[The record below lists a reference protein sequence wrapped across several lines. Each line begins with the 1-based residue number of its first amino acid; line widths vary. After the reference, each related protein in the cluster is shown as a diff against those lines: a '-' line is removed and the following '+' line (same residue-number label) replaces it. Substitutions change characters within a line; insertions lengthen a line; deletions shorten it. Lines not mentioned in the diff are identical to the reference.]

1 MKPKMQKA
9 MQIKCLRRNDDA
21 IKLIAG
27 NPKKIFWYK
36 AITWYLKYCWYT
48 DGSIKF
54 RLSGQR
60 EIE

>member
-27 NPKKIFWYK
+27 NPKKDILVHIYSE
-36 AITWYLKYCWYT
+36 AITWYLKYYWYN
-48 DGSIKF
+48 D
-54 RLSGQR
+54 R
-60 EIE
+60 

>member
-27 NPKKIFWYK
+27 NPKKIFWYTF
-36 AITWYLKYCWYT
+36 IL
-48 DGSIKF
+48 
-54 RLSGQR
+54 RL
-60 EIE
+60 